1 MKVFNSFDKHLKL
14 LDARAWSFSSIERK
28 DAGKSF
34 AEIVEWIIISET
46 DDRTIFEANDTLYA
60 AAFGWEQVYQ
70 VFATS
75 SNERNRNKGP
85 ETLIV
90 AREAEE
96 RRNRLSTT
104 RERSNS
110 AASKY

>member
-1 MKVFNSFDKHLKL
+1 MNDHL
-14 LDARAWSFSSIERK
+14 
-28 DAGKSF
+28 G
-34 AEIVEWIIISET
+34 
-46 DDRTIFEANDTLYA
+46 DRRSNRLRGNDTLYA

-90 AREAEE
+90 AREAAREE
-96 RRNRLSTT
+96 TSSRLLANAPTPLQVSTKLLLV
-104 RERSNS
+104 RPE
-110 AASKY
+110 ADASID